1 MMSAKVVGIVPS
13 ALRDG
18 GTGGGAED
26 VCGGWC
32 CCVFPRDAERVW
44 WAEVEV
50 DGLGGAPLLDAAALL
65 VVRLS
70 GPCETDWA

>member
-26 VCGGWC
+26 VCGGC
-32 CCVFPRDAERVW
+32 
-44 WAEVEV
+44 
-50 DGLGGAPLLDAAALL
+50 
-65 VVRLS
+65 
-70 GPCETDWA
+70 